1 MIGIYKITSPDKK
14 IYIGQSVNLKRRLK
28 DYKANLAK
36 DQKLLNYSFLK
47 YGFKNHKF
55 EIIHICNIEELSVLE
70 RYYQILFNCVGSNGL
85 NSLLVNEKQS
95 YIHNKYKI
103 DFIIESEEE
112 INKRKKIIN
121 IIDSIVKNRGIG
133 RQDSI

>member
-121 IIDSIVKNRGIG
+121 IIDSII
-133 RQDSI
+133 

>member
-121 IIDSIVKNRGIG
+121 IIVE
-133 RQDSI
+133 

>member
-1 MIGIYKITSPDKK
+1 MIGIYKITRHNKK

-121 IIDSIVKNRGIG
+121 IIDSII
-133 RQDSI
+133 

>member
-55 EIIHICNIEELSVLE
+55 EIIRICNIEELSVLE

-121 IIDSIVKNRGIG
+121 IIDSII
-133 RQDSI
+133 

>member
-70 RYYQILFNCVGSNGL
+70 RYYQIFKTKMPQCNGIL
-85 NSLLVNEKQS
+85 RSS
-95 YIHNKYKI
+95 
-103 DFIIESEEE
+103 
-112 INKRKKIIN
+112 
-121 IIDSIVKNRGIG
+121 G
-133 RQDSI
+133 